1 MKLYYHIS
9 VVTMD
14 AVGLHVG
21 RGTRVVEV
29 DFPGEPADIHE
40 HLHTAFDEAS
50 ADATNQTAS
59 KVEAE
64 KV

>member
-21 RGTRVVEV
+21 RGTRVVELEFPV
-29 DFPGEPADIHE
+29 DPQEAQAT
-40 HLHTAFDEAS
+40 LNTAFDEAS
-50 ADATNQTAS
+50 ADATNQTTD
-59 KVEAE
+59 KVETE